1 MQCCGEWV
9 CTEVAATATDDEGIE
24 HEDTQQQQQQASNEQ
39 TSTAQLNGDNTD
51 TAKKP
56 NKIVVAINSLF
67 NTVYRMTVA
76 TIYRFAAVEP
86 GIVQTISAS
95 LSLSLSLTGLATCY
109 MSRTRSVALQDC
121 RHCTWPARNT
131 EAPQPRLGVFGIHRQ
146 HHRQCRLDCYGLYHI
161 GVRLCNHR
169 VSLSK
174 SRMTLI
180 VAL

>member
-1 MQCCGEWV
+1 MQYCGEWV

-95 LSLSLSLTGLATCY
+95 LSLSLSLSPGWQLATCHAPDL
-109 MSRTRSVALQDC
+109 SRSKIVVIAHGLLEILK
-121 RHCTWPARNT
+121 RHNRGLVYLAFIANT
-131 EAPQPRLGVFGIHRQ
+131 IANA
-146 HHRQCRLDCYGLYHI
+146 D
-161 GVRLCNHR
+161 
-169 VSLSK
+169 
-174 SRMTLI
+174 LI
-180 VAL
+180 AMAYTISAFAYAIIEYPYPNPV

>member
-1 MQCCGEWV
+1 MQYCGEWV

-86 GIVQTISAS
+86 GIVQN
-95 LSLSLSLTGLATCY
+95 